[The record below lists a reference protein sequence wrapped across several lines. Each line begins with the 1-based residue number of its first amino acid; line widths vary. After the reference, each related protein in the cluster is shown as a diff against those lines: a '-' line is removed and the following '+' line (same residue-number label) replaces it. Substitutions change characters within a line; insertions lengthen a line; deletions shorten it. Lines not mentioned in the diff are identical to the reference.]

1 MYRKARFF
9 PVLAAALV
17 LASLLSACGSGS
29 TAAAQSAAVS
39 SSMAYTSEAYSEYD
53 EAYDMAAEAPM
64 EGEMAATALASD
76 AQAASDTQ
84 ASLPA
89 GRKIVRHSSLELETQ
104 EFDSALSQIRASI
117 AQQGGYIENES
128 VDGTSLYHSEYYT
141 RSAQITARIP
151 TEKLDTVLSEVG
163 SFCNV
168 RSRSENTD
176 DITERYFDAQAHLKT
191 LNIQEERLRAILE
204 KAEKLEDVITLES
217 ALSEVRYEIESLT
230 ASLRRMDSQV
240 MYSYLNISL
249 NEVAA
254 YTEQRME
261 PKTFGEEIAESF
273 SYSMA
278 RVKNSAKSLLLA
290 FIEVAPVLLLNLLV
304 LLVIVLVLMKV
315 ARLFLK
321 LVNSRQRRIVEKAS
335 HLMGKK
341 TQGMDKPH
349 QEVGSAWSPGEPLQ
363 ETPEEKDRQDTP

>member
-191 LNIQEERLRAILE
+191 LNIQEERLLAILE